1 MRVSCSCGTY
11 SIQTEAGLETKLAVG
26 AETNQVEMII
36 IRPPVDQNQIR
47 FDVAVAMIRPFTGKG
62 MIEVALGG
70 LYRLNRFGI
79 GNQWFKG
86 QCLDLH
92 AELRDMVKKLERPAP
107 EGSS

>member
-1 MRVSCSCGTY
+1 LKHLVYLTVR
-11 SIQTEAGLETKLAVG
+11 IQTLKEAIGVSDLGELSASSGLH
-26 AETNQVEMII
+26 
-36 IRPPVDQNQIR
+36 
-47 FDVAVAMIRPFTGKG
+47 
-62 MIEVALGG
+62 
-70 LYRLNRFGI
+70 RLNRFGI